1 MVVLFIQQNMP
12 IFVSL
17 IKQYAMELNIYRLN
31 SMEEPSDEILHQ
43 LMERVA
49 IEARKSSRNA
59 KLELKRRMQETA
71 KKIAHLKALQE
82 YKSAQ

>member
-1 MVVLFIQQNMP
+1 MFIQQNMP

-71 KKIAHLKALQE
+71 KKIAYLKAQQE
-82 YKSAQ
+82 YKSV